1 MNLWEKRVHL
11 AHERFNTRLE
21 LSGHGWGTGRIGV
34 GFWARTWCWGDMISD
49 VCFHGHQIIEEPRTA
64 SHIEQAIMKAFDKV
78 YEVALRAREEFQD
91 RVPCQV
97 MGLDEL
103 SRIKI
108 VFDERNHNLA
118 DKHRRERG
126 YDRLSFS
133 PMVEDNMPR
142 GEGGGA
148 YRESLISALVENQH
162 SDRLRFE
169 WRDDLNSYA
178 EPVYIRDVRPSVW
191 QYVVNPRV
199 IRAGEVRVRAS
210 DYKQAM
216 MSVLRPDGN
225 DAGRLVDERAKT
237 LNELFSS
244 PELPEGYDVW
254 PPKVPDDE
262 MTLE

>member
-21 LSGHGWGTGRIGV
+21 INGHGWGTGRIGI

-49 VCFHGHQIIEEPRTA
+49 VCFHGHQIVEEPRHA
-64 SHIEQAIMKAFDKV
+64 SHMEQAIVKACDKV

-91 RVPCQV
+91 RVPCQF

-103 SRIKI
+103 GRIRV
-108 VFDERNHNLA
+108 VFDEHNHRSA
-118 DKHRRERG
+118 DKHRREKG
-126 YDRLSFS
+126 YDRSSFS
-133 PMVEDNMPR
+133 PIVESNMPKA
-142 GEGGGA
+142 EGGET
-148 YRESLISALVENQH
+148 YQKNLISALSGNEM
-162 SDRLRFE
+162 SDTLRFE

-225 DAGRLVDERAKT
+225 DAGRLINERTKT

-244 PELPEGYDVW
+244 AELPAGYDVW
-254 PPKVPDDE
+254 PPKESNDE